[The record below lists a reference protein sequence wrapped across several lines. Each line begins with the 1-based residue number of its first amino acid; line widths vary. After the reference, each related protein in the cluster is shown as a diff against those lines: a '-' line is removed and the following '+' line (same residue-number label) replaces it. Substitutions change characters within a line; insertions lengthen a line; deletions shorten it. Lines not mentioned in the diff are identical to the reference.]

1 MAAEKDR
8 KERTVAEL
16 RALAREAGVRGFSRM
31 TKAELVAALAATAP
45 TAGKT
50 GKASAA
56 RKTAAPRERTRA
68 TPPKRAGTRSPARKR
83 AVQADTPP
91 APEPVPEATHLP
103 ARPSEVSR
111 VRPPTE
117 GLGPLPDEYGEDR
130 IAVVPRDPEWAFI
143 HWEVSEATWAAAR
156 DRAGGGRAT
165 LRVVFEAG
173 DGARDQSDAEVHPRQ
188 GRYYAR
194 VPRPGC
200 TVSAEVGVLDGR
212 GAFHPVLRS
221 ARVQAPWV
229 GPRRG
234 AARFMTVPPDVPLRD
249 LRRGGEA
256 GVVGRLLTEEEYLGL
271 FGRGR
276 PGSLPG

>member
-1 MAAEKDR
+1 MAATKDLN
-8 KERTVAEL
+8 ERTVAEL

-31 TKAELVAALAATAP
+31 TKAELVAALSEKARAA
-45 TAGKT
+45 
-50 GKASAA
+50 GKASTTRPGKTA
-56 RKTAAPRERTRA
+56 RKGATTGERKRKTTTTPRATARKRTAPAA
-68 TPPKRAGTRSPARKR
+68 TPPAAGPG
-83 AVQADTPP
+83 
-91 APEPVPEATHLP
+91 PEPPPLP
-103 ARPSEVSR
+103 AHPPDVAP
-111 VRPPTE
+111 VRPDE
-117 GLGPLPDEYGEDR
+117 GLGSLPDGYGEDR

-143 HWEVSEATWAAAR
+143 HWEVSEATWAEAR
-156 DRAGGGRAT
+156 TRAGGGQAT
-165 LRVVFEAG
+165 LRVVFEG
-173 DGARDQSDAEVHPRQ
+173 EDGARDQSDAEVHPRQ

-200 TVSAEVGVLDGR
+200 TVRAEVGLLDAR

-234 AARFMTVPPDVPLRD
+234 APRFMTVPPDAPLRD